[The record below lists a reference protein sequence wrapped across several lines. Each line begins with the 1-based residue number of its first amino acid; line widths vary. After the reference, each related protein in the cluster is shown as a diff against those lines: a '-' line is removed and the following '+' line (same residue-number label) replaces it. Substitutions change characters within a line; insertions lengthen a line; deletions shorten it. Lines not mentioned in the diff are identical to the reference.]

1 MNRQFKQNDLVKFR
15 RLAHEA
21 RAAHEQGKSVRAERL
36 ARESDPI
43 AQALGELWRESPD
56 LVVDQCLD
64 SLDRSARMMKEVV
77 EETQR
82 DLVEFER
89 LRKEIDEKQA
99 ETRAML
105 AEVLFGRSQ

>member
-1 MNRQFKQNDLVKFR
+1 
-15 RLAHEA
+15 
-21 RAAHEQGKSVRAERL
+21 
-36 ARESDPI
+36 
-43 AQALGELWRESPD
+43 
-56 LVVDQCLD
+56 
-64 SLDRSARMMKEVV
+64 MMKEVV